1 MHHSRNLIHI
11 SKIILSCFLI
21 TLINITAFAQDQHQR
36 NLEWLQQEKQIAAVT
51 VLLNNKQNT
60 IPIQDLQQKIASV
73 NIEVANATVFDS
85 LLNKYTVVHSFT
97 TTNSDSALN
106 NLAID
111 LKFYSTVI
119 VQLPSAI
126 VSDKR
131 TLTFLYDIQKSKQLI
146 LVVFGNE
153 NALANL
159 GTIKYPII
167 ITPNDSPG
175 AANFTAQLIFGG
187 VPATAKLNTR
197 YSKQYRKHAGYT
209 TTATRLK
216 YSVPEDAG
224 ININDV
230 LSSVDSLAAF
240 SIEGKGAPGMV
251 VLVAK
256 DGKIIF
262 NKAYGT
268 HTYEDAVP
276 TKISDIFDMASVT
289 KVSAS
294 TMSVMRLYEQKKI
307 ALDSSF
313 GYYIPTAR
321 NTNKSNIKIR
331 NLLLH
336 QSGIASGVG
345 LPVQSSDISADSS
358 SDFPVKAGDHVFI
371 RKDYFKEVVWPR
383 MLNVKVLDTPKYVYS
398 DLSMTYMKEIIET
411 QTATTLDEYVQ
422 KQFYQP
428 LGMQSAGYNPS
439 KRFSLDKIVPTE
451 RDADFRKGLLH
462 GYVHDPMAAK
472 LGGVSGNA
480 GLFASANDLA
490 ILYQMILNR
499 GTYGGTRYFNAATVD
514 LFTSKQSEI
523 SRRGLGFD
531 RMDTSSRQG
540 YPSKL
545 ASTQTYG
552 HTGFTGTCFW
562 VDPKYNLVYIFLSNR
577 VYPKATNNI
586 YRLRTEPNIQDT
598 FYNAIIKN
606 NGN

>member
-1 MHHSRNLIHI
+1 MKTFITFYF
-11 SKIILSCFLI
+11 FLI
-21 TLINITAFAQDQHQR
+21 AFTASAQDQHQR
-36 NLEWLQQEKQIAAVT
+36 NLEWLQQEKQITAAT
-51 VLLNNKQNT
+51 VLLNNKQNA
-60 IPIQDLQQKIASV
+60 IPVKDLQQNFASV
-73 NIEVANATVFDS
+73 NIGVGNAAVFDS
-85 LLNKYTVVHSFT
+85 LLNKYVFVRSFT
-97 TTNSDSALN
+97 TFNSDSALN

-111 LKFYSTVI
+111 LKFYKTVI
-119 VQLPSAI
+119 VQLPASV

-131 TLTFLYDIQKSKQLI
+131 ILTFLHDIQKSKQLI
-146 LVVFGNE
+146 LVVYGSGD
-153 NALANL
+153 ALTNL
-159 GTIKYPII
+159 GSIKHPII
-167 ITPNDSPG
+167 ITPDDSPG

-187 VPATAKLNTR
+187 VPATAKLSKK
-197 YSKQYRKHAGYT
+197 YSRQYKKHAGYT

-224 ININDV
+224 ININDI
-230 LSSVDSLAAF
+230 LFHVDSIAA
-240 SIEGKGAPGMV
+240 STIKGKGAPGMV

-256 DGKIIF
+256 DGKVIF

-276 TKISDIFDMASVT
+276 TKITDIFDMASVT

-321 NTNKSNIKIR
+321 NTNKNNIKIR

-336 QSGIASGVG
+336 QSGIAAGVG
-345 LPVQSSDISADSS
+345 LPVLPSDMSTDSS
-358 SDFPVKAGDHVFI
+358 SDFPVKAGDHVFL
-371 RKDYFKEVVWPR
+371 RKNYFKEVVWPR
-383 MLNVKVLDTPKYVYS
+383 MLSVKVLDTPRYVYS
-398 DLSMTYMKEIIET
+398 DLSMTYMKEVIET
-411 QTATTLDEYVQ
+411 QTATPLDKYVQ
-422 KQFYQP
+422 QQFYKP
-428 LGMQSAGYNPS
+428 LGMQNAGYNPW
-439 KRFSLDKIVPTE
+439 KRFSLNRIVPTE

-499 GTYGGTRYFNAATVD
+499 GTYGGIRYFDAATVD
-514 LFTSKQSEI
+514 LFTSNQSTI

-545 ASTQTYG
+545 ASVQTYG

-562 VDPKYNLVYIFLSNR
+562 VDPKYNLIFIFLSNR
-577 VYPKATNNI
+577 VNPKATNNL

-598 FYNAIIKN
+598 FYKAIESN
-606 NGN
+606 NQ